1 MEIALQVTN
10 LSKGY
15 GFSKALSQV
24 SFDIHWGESLAVL
37 GPNGAGKTTLIK
49 MLAMLVKEDTGEIII
64 SGNDFRLSKLKIW
77 NKIGVVLHQDLLY
90 PHMTVEENLRF
101 FASMFNLK
109 NVDSRIT
116 ELANLLG
123 LTQKLSD
130 KVGILS
136 YGYKRRVAIARSIVH
151 DPPIFLMD
159 EPGSGLD
166 NISQEFLEDIID
178 QKIKKNGAV
187 LATTHTIDR
196 VPIWA
201 SSIMFLNKGKVVK
214 KENIN
219 GVSELDLKKS
229 YVDLFEN

>member
-1 MEIALQVTN
+1 MTN

-15 GFSKALSQV
+15 GFSKALSEV
-24 SFDIHWGESLAVL
+24 NFDIHWGESLAVL
-37 GPNGAGKTTLIK
+37 GPNGSGKTTLIK
-49 MLAMLVKEDTGEIII
+49 MLAMLVKEDAGEIII
-64 SGNDFRLSKLKIW
+64 SGNDSKLSKLEIW

-90 PHMTVEENLRF
+90 SHMTVEENLRF

-109 NVDSRIT
+109 NVDSRII
-116 ELANLLG
+116 ELANLLD
-123 LTQKLSD
+123 LRQKLSD

-136 YGYKRRVAIARSIVH
+136 HGYRRRVSIARSIVH

-159 EPGSGLD
+159 EPESGLD
-166 NISQEFLEDIID
+166 NISQELLVGIID

-187 LATTHTIDR
+187 LATTHIIDR

-201 SSIMFLNKGKVVK
+201 SKIIFLNTGKVVK

-219 GVSELDLKKS
+219 GASVLDIKKS
-229 YVDLFEN
+229 YTDLFED

>member
-1 MEIALQVTN
+1 MTN

-15 GFSKALSQV
+15 GFSKALSEV
-24 SFDIHWGESLAVL
+24 NFDIHWGESLAVL
-37 GPNGAGKTTLIK
+37 GPNGSGKTTLIK
-49 MLAMLVKEDTGEIII
+49 MLAMLVKEDAGEIII
-64 SGNDFRLSKLKIW
+64 SGNDSKLSKFEIW

-109 NVDSRIT
+109 NVDSRII
-116 ELANLLG
+116 ELAKLLD
-123 LTQKLSD
+123 LRQKLSD

-136 YGYKRRVAIARSIVH
+136 HGYRRRVSIARSIVH

-159 EPGSGLD
+159 EPESGLD
-166 NISQEFLEDIID
+166 NISQELLEGIID
-178 QKIKKNGAV
+178 QKIKKDGAV
-187 LATTHTIDR
+187 LATTHIIDR

-201 SSIMFLNKGKVVK
+201 SKIIFLNTGKIVK

-219 GVSELDLKKS
+219 GASALDIKKS
-229 YVDLFEN
+229 YADLFED

>member
-1 MEIALQVTN
+1 MTN

-15 GFSKALSQV
+15 GFSKALSEV
-24 SFDIHWGESLAVL
+24 NFDIHWGESLAVL
-37 GPNGAGKTTLIK
+37 GPNGSGKTTLIK
-49 MLAMLVKEDTGEIII
+49 MLAMLVKEDAGEIII
-64 SGNDFRLSKLKIW
+64 SGNDSKLSKLEIW

-90 PHMTVEENLRF
+90 SHMTVEENLRF

-109 NVDSRIT
+109 NVDSRVR
-116 ELANLLG
+116 ELANLLD
-123 LTQKLSD
+123 LRQKLSD

-136 YGYKRRVAIARSIVH
+136 HGYRRRVSIARSIVH

-159 EPGSGLD
+159 EPESGLD
-166 NISQEFLEDIID
+166 NISQELLVGIID

-187 LATTHTIDR
+187 LATTHIIDR

-201 SSIMFLNKGKVVK
+201 SKIIFLNTGKVVK

-219 GVSELDLKKS
+219 GASVLDIKKS
-229 YVDLFEN
+229 YTDLFED